1 MGRPGGKKTPLTSS
15 FWAPPSQ
22 YRAMRRENTPNTK
35 PISRS
40 AVLASILLCLL
51 LSANL
56 YVYPTSLNPG
66 LPILGG
72 ALFSTV
78 VGFWR
83 LLRGAGP
90 YYHWGMDIASAY
102 LVWMFVSSLS
112 GLDAYLSQR
121 SLATFIS
128 ALGFLW
134 TCQCAIKSS
143 QDWRLMAHTFI
154 LLCTGISILAWPPA
168 VQIAMKT
175 GSIPPLKGVFVN
187 PDTFSI
193 LPLLALTL
201 APALLE
207 RASTR
212 VTWWL
217 CGAMTVLFLTIIA
230 TGCRASLLG
239 FAVGAAAAF
248 AALATNRSASHLK
261 KAKALLVLPLGLAL
275 LALPM
280 SNFGLHVFGKYVETL
295 TGEAAAR
302 QATRIEVATHGWKA
316 VAQHPLL
323 GAGPGCFGPSFQSVR
338 SEGHDRLY
346 VNIAHNDPMEVAV
359 ELGLPGAILWLTLIF
374 TCLHKSYK
382 LILDGRRP
390 LAAAGMF
397 GTVLAVT
404 TYSLFNFVISERPVL
419 WAELWIFGLA
429 LSFPSSRLVHKE
441 KPLLR
446 YLAGIVL
453 IALGIWAAIFGY
465 RAFQADSYVAQSQIY
480 AQQLQTEQAIKALE
494 TAIALQ
500 PQRSTLRLRLADLER
515 SLSAFYPGH
524 ENTQRRLSALEAARK
539 SSPANLGVLV
549 ALSDLQ
555 VETGDFKQASLYLE
569 EAQER
574 APHHVKIREK
584 RVALAIRQGDLEKA
598 VGLTFLDEPGRG
610 RDDRLAALLIS
621 LELEKPGKGV
631 ATLRP
636 YLQNIEP
643 GPALDVLDQAVQ
655 SCLKRNLWKPGLAFS
670 ALEVQIVK
678 DDLCSILRWVNLTGK
693 VKGPKA
699 EWVVLDQAMTRTA
712 PSSDKCY
719 GDLLETWVQHCLRQG
734 RSDKAVR
741 RLEEDLNTDNRLVRA
756 RVLLSQAHFE
766 SGAPNK
772 AIALVREGLGH
783 ESRSLPLLKQLA
795 QLYEWTGS
803 RDLAVNYYQEAL
815 ELQPKDKD
823 LKAKISRL
831 RKAKR

>member
-1 MGRPGGKKTPLTSS
+1 
-15 FWAPPSQ
+15 
-22 YRAMRRENTPNTK
+22 MRRENSPKIQPTSQST
-35 PISRS
+35 I
-40 AVLASILLCLL
+40 LAAALLCLL

-56 YVYPTSLNPG
+56 YIYPTSLNPG

-72 ALFSTV
+72 ALLSIV
-78 VGFWR
+78 VGCWR

-90 YYHWGMDIASAY
+90 CYHWGMDVATVY
-102 LVWMFVSSLS
+102 LVWMFLSSLS

-121 SLATFIS
+121 SLATFVS

-134 TCQCAIKSS
+134 TCQCAINSS
-143 QDWRLMAHTFI
+143 QDWRMMAHIFI

-175 GSIPPLKGVFVN
+175 GTIPPLKGVFVN

-207 RASTR
+207 RASPR
-212 VTWWL
+212 ATWWL

-239 FAVGAAAAF
+239 FAVGAGAAF
-248 AALATNRSASHLK
+248 VALATNRSASHLK

-280 SNFGLHVFGKYVETL
+280 SNFGLHVFGKYFETL

-359 ELGLPGAILWLTLIF
+359 ELGLPGVLLWLTLIF
-374 TCLHKSYK
+374 ACLHKSYK

-429 LSFPSSRLVHKE
+429 LSFPSSRLVYKE

-446 YLAGIVL
+446 YLASIVL
-453 IALGIWAAIFGY
+453 IALGAWAVIFGY

-494 TAIALQ
+494 SAIALQ
-500 PQRSTLRLRLADLER
+500 PQRSTLHLRLADLER
-515 SLSAFYPGH
+515 SLSAFHPGH
-524 ENTQRRLSALEAARK
+524 ENIQRRLSALEAARK

-549 ALSDLQ
+549 ALSDLH

-574 APHHVKIREK
+574 APHFAKIREK

-598 VGLTFLDEPGRG
+598 INLVFLDEPSRG
-610 RDDRLAALLIS
+610 RDDQLAALLIS
-621 LELEKPGKGV
+621 LELKKPGKGV
-631 ATLRP
+631 ELLKP
-636 YLQNIEP
+636 YFKNPEP
-643 GPALDVLDQAVQ
+643 GPALTVLNQIVQ
-655 SCLKRNLWKPGLAFS
+655 NCLTRELWRPGLAFS
-670 ALEVQIVK
+670 SLEVQATK
-678 DDLCSILRWVNLTGK
+678 DDLCSILRWANLTGK
-693 VKGPKA
+693 VEGPKA
-699 EWVVLDQAMTRTA
+699 EWVVLDQTMKRAA

-719 GDLLETWVQHCLRQG
+719 GNLLESWVQHCLRQG
-734 RSDKAVR
+734 RSDKAAR
-741 RLEEDLNTDNRLVRA
+741 RLEEDLEADKRLVRA
-756 RVLLSQAHFE
+756 RVMLSQVLFE
-766 SGAPNK
+766 SGTPNK
-772 AIALVREGLGH
+772 AIALIQEGLDH
-783 ESRSLPLLKQLA
+783 DSRSLPLLKQLA

-815 ELQPKDKD
+815 EIEPKDKD